1 MERRTVEASL
11 FEKLKNGRTGFP
23 QNVRGFQELVYSFIF
38 AILSVICVWLSF
50 GFANRHLGGTSAGY
64 IAAGVSDQKADNNIG
79 REPIQDA
86 SKSTMSF
93 VNLRDQIEHSDN
105 VFLKMPHI
113 FKPLQVL
120 NAIILAICVGSTAGS
135 ENGVLWFV
143 IITSMLI
150 SIAATVL
157 LALGLQDSIMDSIS
171 NGSVPWNVV
180 ELVYSFIFAILS
192 VICVWLS
199 FGFANRHLGGTSA
212 GYIAAGLFSIVHAS
226 LYSVPC
232 AIIYD
237 SVHSNGLE
245 QSPVSNIQPAHPFRD
260 APYQDL

>member
-1 MERRTVEASL
+1 
-11 FEKLKNGRTGFP
+11 
-23 QNVRGFQELVYSFIF
+23 
-38 AILSVICVWLSF
+38 
-50 GFANRHLGGTSAGY
+50 
-64 IAAGVSDQKADNNIG
+64 
-79 REPIQDA
+79 
-86 SKSTMSF
+86 MSF
-93 VNLRDQIEHSDN
+93 TNLREQIEHSDN
-105 VFLKMPHI
+105 VFLKIPHI

-157 LALGLQDSIMDSIS
+157 FALGIQDSMMDSLTNS
-171 NGSVPWNVV
+171 RVPWNIV

-212 GYIAAGLFSIVHAS
+212 GYIAAGLFFIVHAS
-226 LYSVPC
+226 LYSIPC

-237 SVHSNGLE
+237 SVHANSLE
-245 QSPVSNIQPAHPFRD
+245 PTSVGNIQPAHPFRD

>member
-1 MERRTVEASL
+1 ML
-11 FEKLKNGRTGFP
+11 
-23 QNVRGFQELVYSFIF
+23 
-38 AILSVICVWLSF
+38 
-50 GFANRHLGGTSAGY
+50 FANIESFPLNGSSYRQLFCS
-64 IAAGVSDQKADNNIG
+64 
-79 REPIQDA
+79 
-86 SKSTMSF
+86 MSF
-93 VNLRDQIEHSDN
+93 NNLRDQLGSSDN

-143 IITSMLI
+143 IITSMMI
-150 SIAATVL
+150 SITATVL
-157 LALGLQDSIMDSIS
+157 MALGAQDTLMDNIS
-171 NGSVPWNVV
+171 NGSVPWNIV
-180 ELVYSFIFAILS
+180 ELVYSFVFAVLS

-212 GYIAAGLFSIVHAS
+212 GYIATGLFSIVHAG
-226 LYSVPC
+226 LYSVPS

-237 SVHSNGLE
+237 SLNNNGIEPDL
-245 QSPVSNIQPAHPFRD
+245 VSNIQPAHPYRD